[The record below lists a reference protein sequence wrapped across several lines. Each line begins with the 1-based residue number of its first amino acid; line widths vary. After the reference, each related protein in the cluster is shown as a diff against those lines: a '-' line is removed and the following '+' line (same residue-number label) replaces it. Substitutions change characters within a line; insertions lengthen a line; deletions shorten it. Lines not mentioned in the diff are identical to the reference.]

1 MAIKSLR
8 SLRDSFWETF
18 PEYARETGKTQNDY
32 PIDVRMAWCDY
43 VDCMYKDGEISDKL
57 AHDATL

>member
-8 SLRDSFWETF
+8 HLRDSFWESHHYQRV
-18 PEYARETGKTQNDY
+18 PGKTQNDY

-43 VDCMYKDGEISDKL
+43 IECLYRDGEISDEL
-57 AHDATL
+57 AQDATL